1 MSINSQ
7 QDQFEAVFGPD
18 SDDETVM
25 NEKEGTVDLDALI
38 QKLVE
43 LRKVLR
49 QSKVPV
55 YKVEFGGLTPIY
67 TVTVGRKRDPY
78 DEDRSKAIVIID

>member
-1 MSINSQ
+1 MSVLTQ
-7 QDQFEAVFGPD
+7 TQFEDVFGPD

-25 NEKEGTVDLDALI
+25 TPKENTVDLDVLI

-43 LRKVLR
+43 LRKHLR
-49 QSKVPV
+49 QSKIPV

-67 TVTVGRKRDPY
+67 TVTVGRKQDPY
-78 DEDRSKAIVIID
+78 DEDRSKTIVIID

>member
-7 QDQFEAVFGPD
+7 QFEEVFGPD
-18 SDDETVM
+18 SDDDETVVS
-25 NEKEGTVDLDALI
+25 NPKEHTVDLDALI

-55 YKVEFGGLTPIY
+55 YKVEFGGLTPIS
-67 TVTVGRKRDPY
+67 TVTIGRKRDPY

>member
-7 QDQFEAVFGPD
+7 QFEDVFGPD
-18 SDDETVM
+18 SDDETIL
-25 NEKEGTVDLDALI
+25 NDKEMTVDLDALI

-55 YKVEFGGLTPIY
+55 YKVEYGGLTPIS
-67 TVTVGRKRDPY
+67 TVTIGRKRDPY